1 MSFIRGICSMSFA
14 LIGMMFSYVAMFFA
28 LVATG
33 FTYLGIEMGDE

>member
-1 MSFIRGICSMSFA
+1 MSFLRGICSMVCA